1 LDSYQTAGEKA
12 EQGKLEEAWKIIGPK
27 LIADPND
34 PRALVTGAYIM
45 RRLGALAQSYHFAK
59 SATQR
64 IPNDAA
70 AWTNFGHTAAE
81 MWLVDE
87 AERYYK
93 RGLKC
98 VTNEKHRKVLIL
110 NLSALYLDNGR
121 FDEAEAL
128 TQQIL
133 KDDPTHFNAQANLGF
148 CQLAKRDWRGWKG
161 YHNTIG
167 SDWRPKVQYADE
179 PEWDGEPGRVVA
191 LYADQ
196 GLGDEIS
203 FASMLPDAIEIS
215 RKVILDCDARLANL
229 FRRSFPKAKVYGTRR
244 AKEGQWAPEDRNIE
258 CSLPLGQIG
267 EFFRTTD
274 DSFPGTPY
282 LVPCPD
288 RVKMWKALFASKG
301 KPCIGIAWTGGIPKT
316 NARNRQLSLAELSPL
331 LSLDAHFV
339 SLQYKDA
346 SQEIE
351 AFKATHDVDLVQ
363 YPYGTLTQDY
373 DDTAALV
380 ASLDYVV
387 CIQTAVAHT
396 AGALGV
402 PVSVFLPVATQWRY
416 GTSQDSVPWYNSL
429 HVIRQEK
436 TGSWSH
442 EIERAVARVTD
453 HLARIPGRAG
463 AVASDDE
470 LRGGLNRLCAI
481 GYPDHQQDGYYPR
494 PGLRLRQPMQSGQ
507 TPEG

>member
-1 LDSYQTAGEKA
+1 MDSYQTAGEKA

-27 LIADPND
+27 LIANPND

-59 SATQR
+59 AACQLL
-64 IPNDAA
+64 PHDAA
-70 AWTNFGHTAAE
+70 AWTNFGHTASE

-87 AERYYK
+87 AERYYR
-93 RGLKC
+93 RGLK
-98 VTNEKHRKVLIL
+98 VVNNDKHRKVLQL

-121 FDEAEAL
+121 FAEAEAL

-133 KDDPTHFNAQANLGF
+133 KTDPTHVSAQANLGF
-148 CQLAKRDWRGWKG
+148 CQLAKRDWSGWKG
-161 YHNTIG
+161 YHHTIG
-167 SDWRPKVQYADE
+167 SDWRPKVQYRDE
-179 PEWDGEPGRVVA
+179 PEWDGDPGKVVA

-229 FRRSFPKAKVYGTRR
+229 FKRSFPKAKVYGTRR
-244 AKEGQWAPEDRNIE
+244 AKEGSWDPEDRQIDA
-258 CSLPLGQIG
+258 SLPLGQIG

-274 DSFPGTPY
+274 DSFPGVPY

-288 RVKMWKALFASKG
+288 RVRMWKALFASKG
-301 KPCIGIAWTGGIPKT
+301 KPAIGVAWTGGIPKT
-316 NARNRQLSLAELSPL
+316 NARNRQLSLEELKPL
-331 LSLDAHFV
+331 FELDAHFV

-346 SQEIE
+346 SKEIE
-351 AFKATHDVDLVQ
+351 GYPITQ

-380 ASLDYVV
+380 ASLDYIV

-402 PVSVFLPVATQWRY
+402 PVSVLIPTATQWRY
-416 GTSQDSVPWYNSL
+416 GGSGDSVPWYRSL
-429 HVIRQEK
+429 NVIRQAK
-436 TGSWSH
+436 TGSWSE
-442 EIERAVARVTD
+442 EIECAVKRVSD
-453 HLARIPGRAG
+453 HFGELSGRAG
-463 AVASDDE
+463 TSTSDNE
-470 LRGGLNRLCAI
+470 LWNSIDWVRSPGFGN
-481 GYPDHQQDGYYPR
+481 HQQAASNASV
-494 PGLRLRQPMQSGQ
+494 GLRFGSAMQSGQ
-507 TPEG
+507 ESQG